1 MSRSTNQVFT
11 KYSDNQNNLNLV
23 INLMFLRLDLS
34 EFDNH
39 TIYLEWRLLSDYALL
54 TINIEII
61 KEHIQ
66 TRKHTLV
73 KKSKEEVNFITKLIR
88 VITRLNMENIPS
100 KEILEQ
106 IIQIFT
112 NNMNR
117 IWFKHSKVVN
127 ITKHSK
133 IW

>member
-117 IWFKHSKVVN
+117 I
-127 ITKHSK
+127 
-133 IW
+133 